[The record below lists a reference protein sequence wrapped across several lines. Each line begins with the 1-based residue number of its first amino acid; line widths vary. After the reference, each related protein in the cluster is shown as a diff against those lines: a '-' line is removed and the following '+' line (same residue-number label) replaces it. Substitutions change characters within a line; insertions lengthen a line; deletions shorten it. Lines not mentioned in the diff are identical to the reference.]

1 MQQPKQELISLSSLS
16 TNFLYNYR
24 EIYRLLFRE
33 TEIKLLSMLPNNKK
47 LYSFY
52 PMMKENIPKNTFS
65 I

>member
-24 EIYRLLFRE
+24 EIYSLLFRE